1 MYAMGSTRYNPN
13 CRDRYGIGAALQ
25 RARMRGPLRPARGG
39 GKGGCATWCHNLMH
53 MYPHMGFP
61 EWQDCYDRCRFIKQR
76 VIIP

>member
-1 MYAMGSTRYNPN
+1 MVKLGSRTYNPG

-25 RARMRGPLRPARGG
+25 RARARPVPRDK
-39 GKGGCATWCHNLMH
+39 GKGGCATWCHNMSR
-53 MYPHMGFP
+53 MYPHWGFP